1 MIIVTGSA
9 VVLPDRLDEAL
20 AVGIAHSVRS
30 RSEPG
35 CLDHNCHVDAE
46 DENRIVFVEYWAD
59 MAALQAHFTV
69 PESSAFVRQM
79 TALAVAPPKIQLFQ
93 AQEIPMG

>member
-9 VVLPDRLDEAL
+9 VVQPDRRDEAL

-30 RSEPG
+30 RGEPG

-46 DENRIVFVEYWAD
+46 NPDRIVFVEYWTD
-59 MAALQAHFTV
+59 VAALQAHFAV
-69 PESSAFVRQM
+69 PESGAFVRQM
-79 TALAVAPPKIQLFQ
+79 TALAVVPPKIQLFQ